1 MTELTNHI
9 RVRVENEDPA
19 TEFSRVFPS
28 FIWAVRD
35 FTLQLREG
43 ERVLTEDEYLK
54 DALLL
59 KSGTAI
65 TMCHHMSLRV
75 VAPC

>member
-9 RVRVENEDPA
+9 RVRVDDPDPA
-19 TEFSRVFPS
+19 AEFSRVFPS
-28 FIWAVRD
+28 FVWTVRD

-43 ERVLTEDEYLK
+43 KRLLTEDEYLE
-54 DALLL
+54 DALRL
-59 KSGTAI
+59 KPGTAI
-65 TMCHHMSLRV
+65 TMCHHTSLWG